1 MRYYTFLKKIDM
13 KKILLFLCL
22 PLSSFSQ
29 KLLYVHLVPYVQG
42 MPLDINT
49 PFTGWDGKAVKI
61 DHFNY
66 YFSYLTIKHDGGQVL
81 NLSDTVFLVKPD
93 NHLLDLGYHNITN
106 VEQISFLVG
115 VPDRLNTESGT
126 AAQDISL
133 YPENHPLSF
142 QSPSMYWGWQAGYM
156 HMIVGGSVDGNNDGI
171 TETNFQLHN
180 LGNSNQQSVINMPVI
195 QTNTNDQQIDINV
208 RCNLDFWLKN
218 INLTTVGN
226 AHGETGL
233 NAFVMDN
240 VLTETVFNQ
249 GADASL
255 QTIDQALMKVKTDFD
270 KLSIEWSG
278 MKNISACTIYDESG
292 IIVSHEEVKDS
303 NGSFTMSNLNSGLVI
318 IKLTDNTGKK
328 LAERKVIIP

>member
-1 MRYYTFLKKIDM
+1 
-13 KKILLFLCL
+13 
-22 PLSSFSQ
+22 
-29 KLLYVHLVPYVQG
+29 
-42 MPLDINT
+42 
-49 PFTGWDGKAVKI
+49 
-61 DHFNY
+61 
-66 YFSYLTIKHDGGQVL
+66 
-81 NLSDTVFLVKPD
+81 
-93 NHLLDLGYHNITN
+93 LDLGYHNITN

-208 RCNLDFWLKN
+208 RCNLDFWL
-218 INLTTVGN
+218 
-226 AHGETGL
+226 